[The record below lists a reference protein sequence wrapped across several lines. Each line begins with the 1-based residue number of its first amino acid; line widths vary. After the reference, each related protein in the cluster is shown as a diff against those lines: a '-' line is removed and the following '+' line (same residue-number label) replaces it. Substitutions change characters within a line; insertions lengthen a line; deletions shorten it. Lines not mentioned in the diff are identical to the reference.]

1 MKTYPEKNDYLVVT
15 HLDGEDYKGG
25 ITLKVIRTARCV
37 NDDRGSFYT
46 CRDVEGNDVVVNND
60 DSYRLIKIS
69 SVVLGVKTCK
79 TKLYKRKT

>member
-1 MKTYPEKNDYLVVT
+1 MVVT

-25 ITLKVIRTARCV
+25 ITLKVIRTTRCV

-79 TKLYKRKT
+79 QNYTTKT